1 MDFDEVIKN
10 SFSFATKCCRSIKFI
25 NVKTIIDQYVEGTN
39 KIISPIFSF
48 SLESLPY
55 TDCLISLNA
64 TSKNI
69 KFIPSNEFLFSN
81 TTQSLTKSFQIQS
94 LVNGIFEV
102 SVQALSCGHTTL
114 NGDSFSLE
122 VVPLNAP
129 PPPPKIVEIRYSDN
143 GNIYFILIILHI

>member
-1 MDFDEVIKN
+1 MNKYSVLYSFFLNNLSFFLFIQDFAFREIDFDEVIKN
-10 SFSFATKCCRSIKFI
+10 PFSFATKCCRSIKFS

-39 KIISPIFSF
+39 NILSPIFSF

-94 LVNGIFEV
+94 
-102 SVQALSCGHTTL
+102 
-114 NGDSFSLE
+114 SFS
-122 VVPLNAP
+122 
-129 PPPPKIVEIRYSDN
+129 
-143 GNIYFILIILHI
+143 